1 MTRANRKRVESIAV
15 TICGAE
21 NLFSHEDRLLTSLQH
36 DVLEAVARG
45 RPLKPLLAKLCR
57 RVEELAPGVIC
68 SILSVDNERRLQTLA
83 GPSLPRH
90 YCDAIDGLSI
100 GPSTGS
106 CGAAAWRGEP
116 MEVTDIA
123 TDPLWADYRALA
135 LPLGL
140 RACWSSPIK
149 GADARVLGTFAFYYG
164 EPRGPNDR
172 ERYIVETCTNLCSIA
187 LEQDETRRRLHR
199 IAYYDSVTGL
209 PNRVAFQQRVAE
221 TIGAPAQAGCETALF
236 SIDLDD
242 FKRVNDTLG
251 HLAGDELLAQVAK
264 RLSAELAPDEM
275 VARIGGDEFAV
286 MQPHVR
292 THAGIAL
299 LAQRLLDAL
308 AKPFEIAGESIQI
321 GGSIGIARAPTDGPD
336 LTALL
341 KCADVALYDAKGAG
355 RGQYR
360 LFDPAVF
367 ERELKRRETE
377 RDLREALDRDQFE
390 VHYQPFVDLKSS
402 KTIGFEALVRWN
414 HPRRGLLPPLEF
426 IALAEKA
433 GLIVELGA
441 LVLRK
446 ACAEAA
452 HWPSEMR
459 IAVNLSPLQLQSPGF
474 ALSVL
479 QTLARSGLA
488 PRRLELEITETVLL
502 SDNPATRNALDD
514 LKHLGVAIAIDDF
527 GTGYSA
533 LSYLR
538 AFPIDRIKID
548 RSFVSDI
555 HARQDAR
562 SIIRAVL
569 GLAGDLGIQTT
580 AEGIETVRQLAWL
593 REAGCDD
600 AQGYLFSKPR
610 AASDLAG
617 FFEKESPNRRQR
629 AR

>member
-1 MTRANRKRVESIAV
+1 MTIS
-15 TICGAE
+15 GAE
-21 NLFSHEDRLLTSLQH
+21 NFLDREDRLLTSLQH
-36 DVLEAVARG
+36 DVLEAIARG
-45 RPLKPLLAKLCR
+45 RPLEPLLAKLCR
-57 RVEELAPGVIC
+57 RVEEMAPGVVC
-68 SILSVDNERRLQTLA
+68 SILSVDEEKRLQTLA

-90 YCDAIDGLSI
+90 YCDAIDGLPI
-100 GPSTGS
+100 GPVVGS
-106 CGAAAWRGEP
+106 CGTAAWLGEP
-116 MEVTDIA
+116 VEVTDIA
-123 TDPLWADYRALA
+123 TDPLWADFRALA

-140 RACWSSPIK
+140 RACWSSPIN
-149 GADARVLGTFAFYYG
+149 GADDRVLGTFAFYFG
-164 EPRGPNDR
+164 EPRGPSDR
-172 ERYIVETCTNLCSIA
+172 ERNIVETCTNLCSIA

-221 TIGAPAQAGCETALF
+221 EIGAPAQAGCETALF

-242 FKRVNDTLG
+242 FKRINDTLG
-251 HLAGDELLAQVAK
+251 HPAGDELLAQAAR

-292 THAGIAL
+292 T
-299 LAQRLLDAL
+299 LAEIQRLAERLLDAL
-308 AKPFEIAGESIQI
+308 AKPFEIAGEPIQI

-341 KCADVALYDAKGAG
+341 KCSDVALYDAKGAG
-355 RGQYR
+355 RRQYR

-390 VHYQPFVDLKSS
+390 VHYQPFVDLESGR
-402 KTIGFEALVRWN
+402 TVGFEALVRWN
-414 HPRRGLLPPLEF
+414 HPRRGLVPPLEF
-426 IALAEKA
+426 IPLAEKA
-433 GLIVELGA
+433 GLIIELGA

-446 ACAEAA
+446 ACAQAA
-452 HWPSEMR
+452 RWPKEMR

-479 QTLARSGLA
+479 RTLNQSKLS
-488 PRRLELEITETVLL
+488 PRRLELEITEGVLL
-502 SDNPATRNALDD
+502 SDNPATRCALDN

-548 RSFVSDI
+548 RSFVRDI
-555 HARQDAR
+555 HTKQDAR

-569 GLAGDLGIQTT
+569 GLAGDLGIKTT
-580 AEGIETVRQLAWL
+580 AEGIETERQLAWL
-593 REAGCDD
+593 AEAGCDD
-600 AQGYLFSKPR
+600 AQGYLFSKPQ

-617 FFEKESPNRRQR
+617 YFETGPKREALAMKPTR
-629 AR
+629 